1 MTYDTFLFF
10 TITTFNENVIDTD
23 LQIVSN
29 TFGTRR
35 REQMTGF
42 RFPRKQILQHPKQ
55 ILESV
60 IPC

>member
-29 TFGTRR
+29 S
-35 REQMTGF
+35 
-42 RFPRKQILQHPKQ
+42 
-55 ILESV
+55 LEHEGANK
-60 IPC
+60 